1 MYKKLLLLVA
11 VMFCCTGFKLPNIDV
26 DKALDAAGD
35 AYKAATLTDEDIRRL
50 GKESADEMDKLHQVA
65 SSSNPYGQRLATL
78 VKGLEKEDG
87 LKLNFKVYLVRD
99 VNAFALPDGSVRV
112 FAGLMD
118 IMTDEELFFVIG
130 HEIGHVKNGD
140 SMDAYRVAYSASAA
154 RKGASA
160 AGGAAAQLSASQLGE
175 IGEAVLNAQFS
186 QSQESAS
193 DVYGFNLMKKY
204 KKDTASAVS
213 ALQKLAS
220 PGQEAGT
227 LESLLS
233 SHPEPGKRA
242 AKLEAMSK
250 K

>member
-1 MYKKLLLLVA
+1 MYKKLLLLLA
-11 VMFCCTGFKLPNIDV
+11 VMFCCTGFKVPNIDV
-26 DKALDAAGD
+26 EKALDAAGD
-35 AYKAATLTDEDIRRL
+35 AYKAATLTDKDIQQL
-50 GKESADEMDKLHQVA
+50 GKQSADEMDSQNKIAA
-65 SSSNPYGQRLATL
+65 SSDAYAKRLAKI

-118 IMTDEELFFVIG
+118 IMTDDELFFVIG

-140 SMDAYRVAYSASAA
+140 SMDAYRVAYTASAT
-154 RKGASA
+154 RKGAAA
-160 AGGAAAQLSASQLGE
+160 AGGAAAKLSASQLGE

-186 QSQESAS
+186 QSQESAA
-193 DVYGFNLMKKY
+193 DLYGFNLMKKY

-213 ALQKLAS
+213 GLKKLGGS
-220 PGQEAGT
+220 GQEAST

-233 SHPEPGKRA
+233 SHPEPAKRA
-242 AKLEAMSK
+242 AKLDSLRK
-250 K
+250 